1 MNYPLFIARRISL
14 SSGGRKKAPA
24 VAVAIAAVALSVVVM
39 MSSIAIVLGF
49 KQEIRDKVV
58 GFNSH
63 ITVYPASPGDDNIVT
78 LSPALAGILEDFPF
92 VTGYHLQAA
101 IPAVLK
107 TDSDFKGVYLKG
119 LADGD
124 ASAFI
129 SANLEEGEV
138 PDFKLEENASRIVVS
153 RTAAR
158 QLGLNVGD
166 RIDTYFISD
175 DVRVRRLEVAGIF
188 NSHFDQYDD
197 VLIFG
202 DIKLVQKL
210 GQIGSDQGTYI
221 QLTVDDFD
229 RIPEYSSGI
238 QERLYK
244 AYGDDKVDKL
254 YRTEHVLSQGAGFF
268 NWLAL
273 LDTNVVVVLAM
284 MMTVGCVTL
293 ISGMLIIII
302 EKKRFIGIMKS
313 MGSPTSDVR
322 KVFVYLALKICLHGL
337 LIGNIVGLALL
348 KVQEMTHFIPLDADS
363 YYIDFV
369 PVRLSW
375 ESVLALNVG
384 VLVVTYLVLIL
395 PSRFVAKISPSESMR
410 SE

>member
-14 SSGGRKKAPA
+14 SSGGRKNAPA
-24 VAVAIAAVALSVVVM
+24 VAVAIAAVALSVVIM

-49 KQEIRDKVV
+49 KQEIREKVV

-63 ITVYPASPGDDNIVT
+63 ITIYPAAPGDDNIVT
-78 LSPALAGILEDFPF
+78 LTPELEKLLADFSF
-92 VTGYHLQAA
+92 VTDFHLQAA

-119 LADGD
+119 LAGGAASSFIRDNLEDGD
-124 ASAFI
+124 
-129 SANLEEGEV
+129 V
-138 PDFKLEENASRIVVS
+138 PDFSLEDNGNKIVVS
-153 RTAAR
+153 STASR
-158 QLGLNVGD
+158 QLGLKVGD

-188 NSHFDQYDD
+188 DSHFEQYDN

-202 DIKLVQKL
+202 DMKLVQKL
-210 GQIGSDQGTYI
+210 GQIGGDQGTYI
-221 QLTVDDFD
+221 QLKVDDFD

-238 QERLYK
+238 QDRLYK
-244 AYGDDKVDKL
+244 AYADNEVDKL

-273 LDTNVVVVLAM
+273 LDTNVVVVLVM
-284 MMTVGCVTL
+284 MMVVGCVTL

-322 KVFVYLALKICLHGL
+322 KVFIYLALKICIHGL
-337 LIGNIVGLALL
+337 LIGDIVGIVLL
-348 KVQEMTHFIPLDADS
+348 KLQEMTHFIPLDPES

-369 PVRLSW
+369 PVRFSW
-375 ESVLALNVG
+375 EAIVALNVG
-384 VLVVTYLVLIL
+384 VLIVTYLVLIL
-395 PSRFVAKISPSESMR
+395 PSRFVAKISPSESMW